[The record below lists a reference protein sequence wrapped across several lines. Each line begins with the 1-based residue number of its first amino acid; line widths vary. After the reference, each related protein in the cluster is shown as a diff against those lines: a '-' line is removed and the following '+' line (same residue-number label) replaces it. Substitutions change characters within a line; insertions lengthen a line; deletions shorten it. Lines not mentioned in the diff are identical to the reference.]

1 MDDADRGALL
11 GRGLDA
17 IFDPELRRSIGKLLD
32 DVQTRGDAAVCDA
45 LARFD
50 GVTIAPD
57 QLRVTADEIA
67 RRVVAPATSTQAID
81 DAIAHIRRSVSTSSP
96 GSPTGASRPN
106 RASSSARS

>member
-17 IFDPELRRSIGKLLD
+17 IFDPDLRRSIGKLLD

-57 QLRVTADEIA
+57 QLRVTSDEIA
-67 RRVVAPATSTQAID
+67 GAAVSAGGRRGD
-81 DAIAHIRRSVSTSSP
+81 RRCD
-96 GSPTGASRPN
+96 RPHHGVQ
-106 RASSSARS
+106 

>member
-17 IFDPELRRSIGKLLD
+17 IFDPDLRRSIGKLLD

-50 GVTIAPD
+50 GVSITPD
-57 QLRVTADEIA
+57 QLRVSPDEIDGA
-67 RRVVAPATSTQAID
+67 AISPEVDAAID
-81 DAIAHIRRSVSTSSP
+81 DAIAHITAFSRAPARPAHRLELRGRTGPRR
-96 GSPTGASRPN
+96 R
-106 RASSSARS
+106 